1 MIIEA
6 NEASYPALYAAPA
19 TRTYTMPAKRPA
31 PRLAL
36 IEEQHMNGAQRAL
49 MEAIRSGPRGKS
61 ITPRGPFAVWL
72 HAPEF
77 GQLAQALGGHCRYK
91 TAVSPRLSEFAILC
105 TARLW
110 RAQYEW
116 FAHAP
121 IAERNGV
128 KPKTIQ
134 ALRAGRAP
142 KSAPKDERAIYDF
155 IQEFYKTKRV
165 SDRTY
170 KRVHAFL
177 GDAAT
182 VELVGILGYYV
193 MISMTL
199 NVFRMIPPADAELAF
214 AEPK

>member
-1 MIIEA
+1 
-6 NEASYPALYAAPA
+6 
-19 TRTYTMPAKRPA
+19 MPAKRPA
-31 PRLAL
+31 PRLATP
-36 IEEQHMNGAQRAL
+36 EEDHMTGAQRAL
-49 MEAIRSGPRGKS
+49 MDSIRSGPRGKS

-77 GQLAQALGGHCRYK
+77 GQLAQSLGGHCRYK
-91 TAVSPRLSEFAILC
+91 TGVPARLSEFAILC

-116 FAHAP
+116 FAHEPPAL
-121 IAERNGV
+121 AAGV
-128 KPKTIQ
+128 KPKTIDD
-134 ALRAGRAP
+134 LRAGRVP
-142 KSAPKDERAIYDF
+142 KSAAKDERAIYDF
-155 IQEFYKTKRV
+155 TQEIYKKRRV

-170 KRVHAFL
+170 KRVHGFL

-199 NVFRMIPPADAELAF
+199 NVFQMLPPEDAKLAF
-214 AEPK
+214 TEPK

>member
-1 MIIEA
+1 
-6 NEASYPALYAAPA
+6 
-19 TRTYTMPAKRPA
+19 MPAKRPA

-36 IEEQHMNGAQRAL
+36 VDEQRMNDAQRTLLEAL
-49 MEAIRSGPRGKS
+49 RAGPRGKS
-61 ITPRGPFAVWL
+61 ITPRGPFAVWM

-77 GQLAQALGGHCRYK
+77 GQLAQALGGHCRYQ
-91 TAVSPRLSEFAILC
+91 TALPPRLSEFAILC

-121 IAERNGV
+121 MAEKAGV

-134 ALRAGRAP
+134 DLRAGRAP

-155 IQEFYKTKRV
+155 IQELYKTKRV
-165 SDRTY
+165 SERTY

-199 NVFRMIPPADAELAF
+199 NVFRMMPPADATLAF

>member
-1 MIIEA
+1 
-6 NEASYPALYAAPA
+6 
-19 TRTYTMPAKRPA
+19 MPAKRPS
-31 PRLAL
+31 PRLAV
-36 IEEQHMNGAQRAL
+36 IDEPGMNDAQLAL
-49 MEAIRSGPRGKS
+49 MAAIRSGPRGAS

-91 TAVSPRLSEFAILC
+91 TAVPPRLSEFAILC

-121 IAERNGV
+121 IAEKNGV
-128 KPKTIQ
+128 KAKTIQ
-134 ALRAGRAP
+134 ELRSGRVP
-142 KSAPKDERAIYDF
+142 KSAAKDERAVYDF
-155 IQEFYKTKRV
+155 VHDLYKTKRV
-165 SDRTY
+165 SDRNY
-170 KRVHAFL
+170 KRVHALL
-177 GDAAT
+177 GDAGT

-193 MISMTL
+193 MISFTL
-199 NVFRMIPPADAELAF
+199 NVFRMMPPQDAELGF

>member
-1 MIIEA
+1 
-6 NEASYPALYAAPA
+6 
-19 TRTYTMPAKRPA
+19 MPAKRPA
-31 PRLAL
+31 PRLPIL
-36 IEEQHMNGAQRAL
+36 DETQMNDAQRAL

-61 ITPRGPFAVWL
+61 VTPRGPFAVWL

-77 GQLAQALGGHCRYK
+77 GLLAQAVGGHVRYK
-91 TAVSPRLSEFAILC
+91 TSLAPRLSEFAILC

-121 IAERNGV
+121 IAEKAGV

-134 ALRAGRAP
+134 DLRAGRVP
-142 KSAPKDERAIYDF
+142 KSVPKDERAIYDF
-155 IQEFYKTKRV
+155 IQELYKTKRV
-165 SDRTY
+165 SDRRY
-170 KRVHAFL
+170 KRLHAIL
-177 GDAAT
+177 GDQAT

-199 NVFRMIPPADAELAF
+199 NVFRMMPPQDAPVAF
-214 AEPK
+214 AEK